1 MEHTMTFT
9 HSRLFAILCAI
20 GMLAFLAS
28 CDMKMPSVEKI
39 QDSKLIDRR
48 IKETPRQKV
57 IRECQQESTRFRVSC
72 THCHTTDK
80 AEGITA
86 EAPALTAVGERA
98 QIMRTSP
105 TFGLRQDCQ
114 QCHQT
119 KFTLNR
125 NAEKLFGPGGTKY
138 GESRSVLKAD
148 K

>member
-1 MEHTMTFT
+1 MTFT
-9 HSRLFAILCAI
+9 HKTVFCTL
-20 GMLAFLAS
+20 GLALVLIVLAA
-28 CDMKMPSVEKI
+28 CDTKMPTFETI
-39 QDSKLIDRR
+39 QDSKLLDRR

-57 IRECQQESTRFRVSC
+57 IRECQQESSRFRVSC

-80 AEGITA
+80 PEGITA
-86 EAPALTAVGERA
+86 DAPALTQVGERA

-105 TFGLRQDCQ
+105 TFGQHQDCQ

-125 NAEKLFGPGGTKY
+125 NAQQLFGPGGSKY
-138 GESRSVLKAD
+138 GESLSRLKAD

>member
-1 MEHTMTFT
+1 M
-9 HSRLFAILCAI
+9 SGLAV
-20 GMLAFLAS
+20 MLLTVLAACNMS
-28 CDMKMPSVEKI
+28 MPSIEKI
-39 QDSKLIDRR
+39 QDSKLLDRR
-48 IKETPRQKV
+48 IKETPREKV
-57 IRECQQESTRFRVSC
+57 VRECQQEANRFRVSC

-86 EAPALTAVGERA
+86 EAPSLTPVGERA

-105 TFGLRQDCQ
+105 TFGLHQDCN

-125 NAEKLFGPGGTKY
+125 NAEKLFGPGGSKY
-138 GESRSVLKAD
+138 GDSLSALKVD

>member
-1 MEHTMTFT
+1 MTLSQKRF
-9 HSRLFAILCAI
+9 SCALAAAII
-20 GMLAFLAS
+20 LAFLTS
-28 CDMKMPSVEKI
+28 CDTKLPNIEAI
-39 QDSKLIDRR
+39 QDSKLLDRR
-48 IKETPRQKV
+48 IKETPRQMV
-57 IRECQQESTRFRVSC
+57 LRECQQESDRFRVSC

-86 EAPALTAVGERA
+86 DAPVLTAIGERA

-105 TFGLRQDCQ
+105 TFGLHQDCN

-125 NAEKLFGPGGTKY
+125 NAEKLFGPGGAKY
-138 GESRSVLKAD
+138 GESLAHLKAD